1 MTENVLRDKMEQ
13 LLKKE
18 LRSLLLKTRAGLVL
32 TQSKM
37 GDRYVMSENSYS
49 ALENGEYMCGTLTV
63 ILLLRDQ
70 KDPNMVLT
78 EITEK
83 LEKLREEEL
92 LPL

>member
-1 MTENVLRDKMEQ
+1 MTENVLRDKMEK
-13 LLKKE
+13 LLKRE
-18 LRSLLLKTRAGLVL
+18 LRSLMLKTRADLEL

-49 ALENGEYMCGTLTV
+49 ALENGEYMCGTLTT
-63 ILLLRDQ
+63 IFLLRDQ
-70 KDPNMVLT
+70 KDPGKVLD

-83 LEKLREEEL
+83 LEQIREEEL

>member
-1 MTENVLRDKMEQ
+1 MTENVLRDKMEK
-13 LLKKE
+13 LLKRE
-18 LRSLLLKTRAGLVL
+18 LRSLMLKTRADLEL

-49 ALENGEYMCGTLTV
+49 ALENGEYMCGTLTT
-63 ILLLRDQ
+63 IFLLRDQ
-70 KDPNMVLT
+70 KDPGKVLD

>member
-13 LLKKE
+13 IVKRE
-18 LRSLLLKTRAGLVL
+18 LRSLLLKTRADMKF

-49 ALENGEYMCGTLTV
+49 ALENGEYMCGTLTA
-63 ILLLRDQ
+63 ILLLKDQ
-70 KDPNMVLT
+70 RDPNMILA
-78 EITEK
+78 ELSEK
-83 LEKLREEEL
+83 FEKLREEEL

>member
-1 MTENVLRDKMEQ
+1 MTENVLRDKMEK
-13 LLKKE
+13 LIKRE
-18 LRSLLLKTRAGLVL
+18 LRSLMLKTRADLEL

-49 ALENGEYMCGTLTV
+49 ALETGEYMCGTLTT
-63 ILLLRDQ
+63 IFLLRDQ
-70 KDPNMVLT
+70 KDPGKVLD

>member
-1 MTENVLRDKMEQ
+1 MTENVLREKMEK
-13 LLKKE
+13 LLKRE
-18 LRSLLLKTRAGLVL
+18 LRSLMLKTRAGLNL

-49 ALENGEYMCGTLTV
+49 ALENGEYMCGTLTT
-63 ILLLRDQ
+63 ILLLKDQ
-70 KDPNMVLT
+70 NDPGKVMS

>member
-1 MTENVLRDKMEQ
+1 MAENVLREKMEK
-13 LLKKE
+13 LLKRE
-18 LRSLLLKTRAGLVL
+18 LRSLMLKTRAGLNL

-49 ALENGEYMCGTLTV
+49 ALENGEYMCGTLTT
-63 ILLLRDQ
+63 IFLLRDQ
-70 KDPNMVLT
+70 KDPGKVLD
-78 EITEK
+78 EITET

>member
-1 MTENVLRDKMEQ
+1 MAENVLREKMEK
-13 LLKKE
+13 LLKRE
-18 LRSLLLKTRAGLVL
+18 LRSLMLKTRAGLNL

-49 ALENGEYMCGTLTV
+49 ALENGEYMCGTLTT
-63 ILLLRDQ
+63 ILLLKDQ
-70 KDPNMVLT
+70 NDPGKVMS

>member
-18 LRSLLLKTRAGLVL
+18 LRSLLLKTRADLVL

-49 ALENGEYMCGTLTV
+49 ALEKGEYMCGTLTA
-63 ILLLRDQ
+63 ILLLQDQ
-70 KDPNMVLT
+70 KEPSTALA

>member
-1 MTENVLRDKMEQ
+1 MTENVLRDKMEK
-13 LLKKE
+13 LLKRE
-18 LRSLLLKTRAGLVL
+18 LRSLMLKTRAGLDL

-49 ALENGEYMCGTLTV
+49 ALENGEYMCGTLTT
-63 ILLLRDQ
+63 ILLLKDQ
-70 KDPNMVLT
+70 NDPGKVMS